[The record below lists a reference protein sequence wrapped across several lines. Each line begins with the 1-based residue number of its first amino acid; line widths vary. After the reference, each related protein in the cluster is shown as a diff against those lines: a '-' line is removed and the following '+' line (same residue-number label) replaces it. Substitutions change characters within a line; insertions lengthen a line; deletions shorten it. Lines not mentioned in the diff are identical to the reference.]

1 MSSVSNVVTSP
12 TKPRSVTDRL
22 NAEWH
27 KPALIAFALIVFT
40 HWCDLLDQAFSVYV
54 MGRPVAEARGLLGT
68 AFGGLAESGTVHY
81 AYALFTL
88 VALWVLRPG
97 SVGRAHS
104 WWVAAFWIQAWVHL
118 EYALLAYQAIAGRNL
133 FGASQPICFI
143 QMLGFLQGTA
153 ESGFN
158 GLLAGPFE
166 DVYSIL
172 VLVVR
177 RLEVDL
183 LYSAMATIP
192 MVVALYFHRF
202 PSPGEAARMHCTCA
216 ARSAR
221 IAGERETASQE
232 G

>member
-40 HWCDLLDQAFSVYV
+40 HWCELLSQAVAVYV

-68 AFGGLAESGTVHY
+68 AFPWLVESGGVFY
-81 AYALFTL
+81 GYALFTL
-88 VALWVLRPG
+88 VALWVLRLG
-97 SVGRAHS
+97 FVGRARS
-104 WWVAAFWIQAWVHL
+104 WWVTAFWIQAWVHL
-118 EYALLAYQAIAGRNL
+118 EYALLAYQTIAGRNL
-133 FGASQPICFI
+133 FGAPQPICFI
-143 QMLGFLQGTA
+143 QLLGFLEGTA

-158 GLLAGPFE
+158 GLLAGPPEQAF
-166 DVYSIL
+166 SIL
-172 VLVVR
+172 SLVVR

-183 LYSAMATIP
+183 LYSSMSTIP
-192 MVVALYFHRF
+192 MVVALYCHRY

-216 ARSAR
+216 KRQAR
-221 IAGERETASQE
+221 E
-232 G
+232 